1 MQYNW
6 NWGVLFQEPYYG
18 WLLSGLRWTV
28 LVTLGAWTIALMLG
42 TAVGIARTW
51 PNRAVRTL
59 GAAYVEIFRNV
70 PVLLQLFLWFYVLPE
85 LVPDGLGRWLK
96 RDLPL
101 PEFWTAVLCLGFYA
115 ASRVAEQVRSGIEAL
130 SRGQLQAALAS
141 GLTLPQAYRLVL
153 LPIGFRLIVPPL
165 TSEFLSI
172 VRTSSVALTIGLLE
186 LTAQSRQIEN
196 YTFQGFESFAA
207 ATALYFGIAL
217 AATLLMHLIERR
229 TAIAGMVGKGSL
241 GGV

>member
-6 NWGVLFQEPYYG
+6 NWGILVQEPYLG
-18 WLLSGLRWTV
+18 WLLSGLRWTI
-28 LVTLGAWTIALMLG
+28 LVTLGAWTIALALG
-42 TAVGIARTW
+42 TAIGIARTW
-51 PNRAVRTL
+51 PGRVPRAL
-59 GAAYVEIFRNV
+59 GAAYVEVFRNV

-85 LVPDGLGRWLK
+85 LLPDAWGRWLK

-130 SRGQLQAALAS
+130 SRGQLQAALVS
-141 GLTLPQAYRLVL
+141 GLTVGQAYRLIL

-207 ATALYFGIAL
+207 ATALYFAIAL
-217 AATLLMHLIERR
+217 VATAGMHLVERR
-229 TAIAGMVGKGSL
+229 AAFPGMLAKGSL
-241 GGV
+241 GG